1 MKFPLGDVLRALLP
15 SWKWLR
21 VLKGIEVKR
30 GDHSI
35 LLDEGNVPPLRGSQ
49 FDSKP
54 HQPNSGPAPW
64 GPRR

>member
-1 MKFPLGDVLRALLP
+1 MKFPIQSVVTGLAWLYKTFLKGRVVKVGGQDVTLP
-15 SWKWLR
+15 SQ
-21 VLKGIEVKR
+21 
-30 GDHSI
+30 
-35 LLDEGNVPPLRGSQ
+35 GNVPPLRGSQ